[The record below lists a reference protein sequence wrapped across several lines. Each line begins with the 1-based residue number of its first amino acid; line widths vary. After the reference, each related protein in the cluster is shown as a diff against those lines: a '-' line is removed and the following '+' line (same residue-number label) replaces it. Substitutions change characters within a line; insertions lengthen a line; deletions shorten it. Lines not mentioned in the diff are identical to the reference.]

1 MVLSG
6 KLSLEKLKQSHGV
19 TVRWRSFE
27 LRPPGSPPMPA
38 EYRAR
43 IEAGRP
49 RLYQM
54 AREHYGLELN
64 AGQLVANSRPALVG
78 AKYAEQQGAGDAY
91 HAAVFGAFW
100 QEAKDISDRVVL
112 GDIAEAVGLER
123 VAFLQAIEFPVY
135 QAAVQADVNQASAY
149 GLHAVPALIFDEK
162 YLVSGAQPYDVLR
175 QVVERVLQE
184 RQ

>member
-1 MVLSG
+1 M
-6 KLSLEKLKQSHGV
+6 EKLKQSHGV

-27 LRPPGSPPMPA
+27 LRPPGSPPMSA

-91 HAAVFGAFW
+91 HAAIFRAFW
-100 QEAKDISDRVVL
+100 QQAKDISDRVVL
-112 GDIAEAVGLER
+112 GDIAEGVGLER
-123 VAFLQAIEFPVY
+123 DAFLQALDSTVFL
-135 QAAVQADVNQASAY
+135 AAVQADVDQARAY
-149 GLHAVPALIFDEK
+149 GLHGVPALIFEDK

-175 QVVERVLQE
+175 QVIERVLEE

>member
-1 MVLSG
+1 
-6 KLSLEKLKQSHGV
+6 
-19 TVRWRSFE
+19 
-27 LRPPGSPPMPA
+27 MPA

-91 HAAVFGAFW
+91 HAVVFRAFW
-100 QEAKDISDRVVL
+100 QQAKDIGDHGVL
-112 GDIAEAVGLER
+112 GDIAEGVGLER
-123 VAFLQAIEFPVY
+123 AAFLQALELPVY
-135 QAAVQADVNQASAY
+135 QTAVQADVDQASAY
-149 GLHAVPALIFDEK
+149 GLHGVPALVFDDK

-175 QVVERVLQE
+175 QMVEQIRRE
-184 RQ
+184 RT